1 MKLPFIK
8 DNMFNGIIF
17 NKGVVKKILKRP
29 KGINIYIKSN
39 IKLSKKDIGI
49 SVACDGVCLT
59 LINIKNKVMEF
70 YLSNETID
78 RSKFKFL
85 KINEQINLELPIKYG
100 QKISGHICQGHVDT
114 VGKIKNIKKIDKS
127 YLFDFEISA
136 KERKNIIEKAS
147 ICINGISLTIS
158 KVTKKGFQ
166 IWIIPH
172 TFKLTNLSKLNQ
184 NDLVNIEIDILS
196 KYVKNF
202 FYEKK

>member
-1 MKLPFIK
+1 
-8 DNMFNGIIF
+8 MFNGIIF
-17 NKGVVKKILKRP
+17 NKGIIKKILKRP
-29 KGINIYIKSN
+29 KGINIFVKSN

-59 LINIKNKVMEF
+59 LITIKNKIMEF
-70 YLSNETID
+70 YLSNETIK

-85 KINEQINLELPIKYG
+85 KINDQINLELPLKYG
-100 QKISGHICQGHVDT
+100 QKISGHICQGHVDV
-114 VGKIKNIKKIDKS
+114 VGKVRNIKKVDKS
-127 YLFDFEISA
+127 YLFDFEIDS

-147 ICINGISLTIS
+147 ISINGISLTIS

-172 TFKLTNLSKLNQ
+172 TFKLTNLTKIKKGS
-184 NDLVNIEIDILS
+184 LVNVEVDILS

-202 FYEKK
+202 FNEKK